1 MNVALNKLRLGLL
14 VAAVTTT
21 NALAQKVSVGYDK
34 SVEFSKYASYT
45 WGEPAL
51 PPKRPLLYASIVG
64 SIDHELES

>member
-34 SVEFSKYASYT
+34 SVEFSKYASCHM
-45 WGEPAL
+45 GEPAL
-51 PPKRPLLYASIVG
+51 PSQAAAALCEHCRL
-64 SIDHELES
+64 H